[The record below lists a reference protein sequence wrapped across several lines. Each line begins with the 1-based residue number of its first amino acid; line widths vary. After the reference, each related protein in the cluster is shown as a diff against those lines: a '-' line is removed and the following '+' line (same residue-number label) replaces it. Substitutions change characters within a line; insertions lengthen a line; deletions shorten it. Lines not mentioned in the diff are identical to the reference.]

1 MGHFHECVHRSLGQ
15 GIRTYIGRVVQ
26 WIECL
31 TTDQVVPGSSPG
43 VVGLCSPLGDGVVF
57 FDSWGICEENIVFLN
72 VSL

>member
-1 MGHFHECVHRSLGQ
+1 
-15 GIRTYIGRVVQ
+15 
-26 WIECL
+26 
-31 TTDQVVPGSSPG
+31 